1 MAVKDVPTVHVEIQ
15 DVTQESF
22 MKIRF
27 CTRVTFHLD
36 SFRFRAMK
44 KDLTVK

>member
-1 MAVKDVPTVHVEIQ
+1 MEVKDVPTVHLAIQ

-27 CTRVTFHLD
+27 CTRVTFHLNP
-36 SFRFRAMK
+36 RFRTMK

>member
-1 MAVKDVPTVHVEIQ
+1 MAVKDIPTVHLEIQ
-15 DVTQESF
+15 DVTQESI

-27 CTRVTFHLD
+27 RTHVTCHLNP
-36 SFRFRAMK
+36 RFRAMK

>member
-1 MAVKDVPTVHVEIQ
+1 MAVKDVPTVHLEIQ
-15 DVTQESF
+15 DVTKESL

-27 CTRVTFHLD
+27 CTHVTFHLNP
-36 SFRFRAMK
+36 RFRAMK